1 MPRRP
6 SRPPPALTGAGPMQ
20 ATKRFQDMNKRLR
33 PLIAL
38 LLGLGVTGTALVGC
52 DDQGPAEEAGEQ
64 IDDTADDA
72 GDSFDDD

>member
-1 MPRRP
+1 
-6 SRPPPALTGAGPMQ
+6 
-20 ATKRFQDMNKRLR
+20 MNKRLL

-38 LLGLGVTGTALVGC
+38 LLGLGLAGTTLVGC

-64 IDDTADDA
+64 IDDTADDI